1 MAYPKIYRLGLE
13 EVADVLSYTVEITEK
28 IDGSA
33 FGFGVVDGELVL
45 QSKRTTLPANVVSG
59 MFAGATAAVHA
70 VRDKLMLGA
79 FYWGEALEKP
89 RHNKIAYGRVPRH
102 HVALYGVLVDDRYV
116 AYETVKNEALRL
128 GFDVVP
134 LLFRGRIES
143 LDRLDKIF
151 EDFRESYLGGTVEGI
166 VIRPVGDPCPSAKL
180 VKDEFK
186 EVMQRK
192 NKVVNQ
198 ENKLEDAVRE
208 FFESFATEARW
219 LKAIQ
224 HLEDAGEITPNR
236 PENIG
241 IIIKEIQRD
250 TLEEEE
256 SFIRENLWILH
267 KRMFLRTLT
276 EKFPKWYLER
286 IRNAGL
292 D

>member
-33 FGFGVVDGELVL
+33 FGFGIVDGELVL

-59 MFAGATAAVHA
+59 MFSGATAAVHA
-70 VRDKLMLGA
+70 VRDKLMPGA
-79 FYWGEALEKP
+79 FYWGETLEKP

-151 EDFRESYLGGTVEGI
+151 DDFQESYLGGQVEGI

-192 NKVVNQ
+192 NKVVSQ

-224 HLEDAGEITPNR
+224 HLEDAGEITSNR

-241 IIIKEIQRD
+241 AIIKEIQRD

-256 SFIRENLWILH
+256 KFIRENLWILH

-286 IRNAGL
+286 IRNGQL
-292 D
+292 

>member
-33 FGFGVVDGELVL
+33 FGFGLVDGELVL

-70 VRDKLMLGA
+70 VRDKLRPGA
-79 FYWGEALEKP
+79 FYWGETLEKP
-89 RHNKIAYGRVPRH
+89 RHNKIAYRRVPRH
-102 HVALYGVLVDDRYV
+102 HVALYGVLLDDRYV

-192 NKVVNQ
+192 NKVVSQ

-219 LKAIQ
+219 VKAIQ

-241 IIIKEIQRD
+241 AIIKEIQRD

-256 SFIRENLWILH
+256 NFIKENLWILH

-286 IRNAGL
+286 IRNVSST
-292 D
+292 